1 MHSFFRAAM
10 FGLAISLGAAVTTA
24 STPVAADPPGGFQS
38 KGKGKGGGDSAA
50 RASGRGGKGSSMSID
65 ISIGGHDEV
74 IIRDYFGDMAR
85 AGKCPPGLAKKN
97 NGCLPP
103 GQAKKWAIGRPLPR
117 DVIFYDIPGD
127 LRIRL
132 SVPPEGYKYVR
143 VASDILM
150 IAIGTGMVAAAIED
164 IARL

>member
-1 MHSFFRAAM
+1 MRTILRAVVV
-10 FGLAISLGAAVTTA
+10 GLAIALAGAAA
-24 STPVAADPPGGFQS
+24 SPPVAADPPGGFQG
-38 KGKGKGGGDSAA
+38 KGKGKGNGDQAA
-50 RASGRGGKGSSMSID
+50 RSSGRSGKGGAMSVD
-65 ISIGGHDEV
+65 ISIGGRDEG
-74 IIRDYFGDMAR
+74 IIREYYGDMAR
-85 AGKCPPGLAKKN
+85 AGKCPPGLAKKH

-117 DVIFYDIPGD
+117 DVIFYDVPGD

-150 IAIGTGMVAAAIED
+150 IAVGTGMVAAAIED
-164 IARL
+164 ISRL